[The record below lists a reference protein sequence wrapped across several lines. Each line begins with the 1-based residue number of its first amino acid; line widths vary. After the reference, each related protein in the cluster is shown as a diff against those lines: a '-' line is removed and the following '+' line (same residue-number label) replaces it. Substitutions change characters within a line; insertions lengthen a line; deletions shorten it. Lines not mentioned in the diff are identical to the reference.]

1 MKRIKVKTNLLT
13 FIFLFLMTSTV
24 WSGER
29 QVDYEGFILWLD
41 CDKKGASRFEYSL
54 REDTGNEKR
63 LNKYTRDPNL
73 GECQQLSTRS
83 YRKDTPD
90 HDRGHL
96 VAFNHMDYSVE
107 SATDSNQMANILP
120 QTTTLNKGA
129 WLRTE
134 KITECYREFG
144 TLEIIGGAIWDS
156 NPRILKTHG
165 VDIPDYF
172 WKLIFREDD
181 SIAWIM
187 PNDDTATRE
196 ALDTFIVSLQEI
208 EKATGYELSD
218 DLDKSTKPG
227 ASWGLDACDGIPKWR
242 S

>member
-1 MKRIKVKTNLLT
+1 MIDLVQSFT
-13 FIFLFLMTSTV
+13 FILLSLMTSVV

-29 QVDYEGFILWLD
+29 QVDYEGFTLWLD

-54 REDTGNEKR
+54 GEDTGNEKR
-63 LNKYTRDPNL
+63 LKKYTRDPNL

-107 SATDSNQMANILP
+107 SAKDSNQMANILP

-144 TLEIIGGAIWDS
+144 TLEIIGGAIWDL
-156 NPRILKTHG
+156 NPRILETHG

-172 WKLIFREDD
+172 WKVIFREDD

-196 ALDTFIVSLQEI
+196 ALDTFIVSLQEV
-208 EKATGYELSD
+208 EEATGYDFSD
-218 DLDKSTKPG
+218 DLDKSAKAE
-227 ASWGLDACDGIPKWR
+227 ASWGLNISDGIPKWPE
-242 S
+242 